1 MTSRRNEFLET
12 ASRIG
17 FRICRD
23 AIWSGDRCNWLG
35 DSMEKLEGSWKVAH
49 RALGPDLYGGTSG
62 IALFLDHLYGFT
74 GERLLRETAEG
85 ALRQA
90 SSRIPHLAHHVRCS
104 LYLGVT
110 GIAYALAASGFEDQ
124 ASEALRTLT
133 VNDEGCAKETENGLD
148 VISGIGGAI
157 PALLHLGGALRDD
170 ACTALAVQYGEE
182 LLRLPRRSEHGW
194 SWNTMRVAEDRR
206 REDLT
211 GFSHGSAGIAWALSE
226 LFHFTGDVRFRTAA
240 EEARRYE
247 NAHFNPQC
255 GNWPDFRYL
264 YDPDSPNKTGPSYP
278 ISWCHGAPGIGLDRL
293 RAYEI
298 FGSQALREEAEI
310 AIGTTEAAL
319 RYEKGSNFSLCHG
332 LGGNA
337 DLLIYAAVALSDAAC
352 RTVPEQLGELGMTQ
366 IERQDLRWPCG
377 VTDGDQTPNLMLGTA
392 GIGHFYLRLYDPRS
406 VPSVL
411 LLPPHVQERRP
422 RSEDGSL
429 RDNGRGA
436 MLPISSAMQ

>member
-12 ASRIG
+12 ANRIG

-23 AIWSGDRCNWLG
+23 AIWSQGRCNWLG
-35 DSMEKLEGSWKVAH
+35 DSMEKLDGSWKVAH

-62 IALFLDHLYGFT
+62 IALFLDRLYGFT

-85 ALRQA
+85 ALRHA
-90 SSRIPHLAHHVRCS
+90 SSRIPYLSRHLRCS

-110 GIAYALAASGFEDQ
+110 GVAYVLAASGFED
-124 ASEALRTLT
+124 EAGEVLRTLT
-133 VNDEGCAKETENGLD
+133 SLDDGRANQTESGLD
-148 VISGIGGAI
+148 VISGISGAI
-157 PALLHLGGALRDD
+157 PALLHLGGALRDG
-170 ACTALAVQYGEE
+170 ALTALAVQYGER
-182 LLRLPRRSEHGW
+182 LLHVARKSDQGW
-194 SWNTMRVAEDRR
+194 SWNTMRVAEEWR

-226 LFHFTGDVRFRTAA
+226 LFLSTGDGRFRTAA

-247 NAHFNPQC
+247 NTHFSPQC

-264 YDPDSPNKTGPSYP
+264 YDPDSSNQTGPSYP
-278 ISWCHGAPGIGLDRL
+278 VSWCHGAPGIGLDRL

-298 FGSQALREEAEI
+298 LGSRALRDEAGI
-310 AIGTTEAAL
+310 AIRTTEAAL

-332 LGGNA
+332 LGGND
-337 DLLIYAAVALSDAAC
+337 DLLIYAAVALNDAA
-352 RTVPEQLGELGMTQ
+352 RLTVPEQLGELGMMQ

-377 VTDGDQTPNLMLGTA
+377 VTDGDQTPNLMLGTS

-411 LLPPHVQERRP
+411 ILPALAQER
-422 RSEDGSL
+422 SL
-429 RDNGRGA
+429 A
-436 MLPISSAMQ
+436 ASAEMPVITDW

>member
-1 MTSRRNEFLET
+1 
-12 ASRIG
+12 
-17 FRICRD
+17 
-23 AIWSGDRCNWLG
+23 
-35 DSMEKLEGSWKVAH
+35 MEKLDGSWKVAH

-62 IALFLDHLYGFT
+62 IALFLDRLYGFT
-74 GERLLRETAEG
+74 GERLLRETAEA

-90 SSRIPHLAHHVRCS
+90 SSRIPHLAHHLRCS
-104 LYLGVT
+104 LYLGIT

-133 VNDEGCAKETENGLD
+133 VSDHGRADETESGLD

-157 PALLHLGGALRDD
+157 PALLHLGAALDD
-170 ACTALAVQYGEE
+170 DMLTALALQYGET
-182 LLRLPRRSEHGW
+182 LLRLTRKSDDGW
-194 SWNTMRVAEDRR
+194 SWNTMRVAEQRR

-211 GFSHGSAGIAWALSE
+211 GFSHGAAGIAWALSE
-226 LFHFTGDVRFRTAA
+226 LFHSTGDARFRTAA

-247 NAHFNPQC
+247 NAHFNPQY

-298 FGSQALREEAEI
+298 FGTEALREDAEI
-310 AIGTTEAAL
+310 AIRTTETAL

-337 DLLIYAAVALSDAAC
+337 DLLISAAVALHDAV
-352 RTVPEQLGELGMTQ
+352 RLTVPERLGELGVTQ
-366 IERQDLRWPCG
+366 IEGQDLRWPCG
-377 VTDGDQTPNLMLGTA
+377 VTEGDQTPGLMLGTA
-392 GIGHFYLRLYDPRS
+392 GIGYFYLRLYDPRG

-411 LLPPHVQERRP
+411 LLPSNAHER
-422 RSEDGSL
+422 
-429 RDNGRGA
+429 
-436 MLPISSAMQ
+436 SAAVS